1 MPTKLLIDLSMLRHP
16 HCGLGQ
22 VALNYGRWAPYILSQ
37 LSAHIPDLQL
47 TLLVPRSHL
56 GSFGSQVSYVE
67 AKPLLRSFPVLFPQ
81 YDLWHSIHQLSPFRP
96 THTTPRLLT
105 IHDLNFLYEKHG
117 AKQQRYLR
125 RLQRECDSASTVCF
139 ISQFARSTALQH
151 LKLDGKELHTVYNG
165 VEQTTAGPQER
176 PAAVDPE
183 KPFLL
188 CIGVVK
194 AKKNVHCLLPA
205 MDRLPAYTLIIAGN
219 DSDPYAQALRSGLAE
234 HPNVQMLGTVDDDQR
249 RWLYAHCAALVMPSL
264 YEGFG
269 LPVIEAMQWGKPV
282 ICSRM
287 TSLPEIGSRYA
298 FYLPSF
304 EPEAMAQ
311 TVRTGIAENDA
322 VRASEEQQYAA
333 SFNYSHHLEEYWK
346 IISKIICPCNK

>member
-1 MPTKLLIDLSMLRHP
+1 MKRILIDLSILRHP
-16 HCGLGQ
+16 YCGLGQ
-22 VALNYGRWAPYILSQ
+22 IALNYGRWYAQHADELP
-37 LSAHIPDLQL
+37 AEV
-47 TLLVPRSHL
+47 TLLVPKPFV
-56 GSFGSQVSYVE
+56 GAFGQRVRYLE
-67 AKPLLRSFPVLFPQ
+67 AKNCYRQMPWLMPR
-81 YDLWHSIHQLSPFRP
+81 YDFWQSIHQLSPFRP
-96 THTTPRLLT
+96 AASGTFRLVT
-105 IHDLNFLYEKHG
+105 IHDVNFIYEKQG
-117 AKQQRYLR
+117 RKRERYR
-125 RLQRECDSASTVCF
+125 KRLQKECDRADCLVF
-139 ISQFARSTALQH
+139 ISHFVEEDTRRHIALE
-151 LKLDGKELHTVYNG
+151 GKETHVIYNG
-165 VEQTTAGPQER
+165 VEQMQEGRQER
-176 PAAVDPE
+176 PSQVDAT

-188 CIGVVK
+188 NIGVVK
-194 AKKNVHCLLPA
+194 EKKNNHVLLPM
-205 MDRLPAYTLIIAGN
+205 MDLLPDYQLVIAG
-219 DSDPYAQALRSGLAE
+219 DDRGAYARHLREQLSQHA
-234 HPNVQMLGTVDDDQR
+234 NVQMLGTVDDDQR

-322 VRASEEQQYAA
+322 VRALEEQQYAA
-333 SFNYSHHLEEYWK
+333 SFNYTQHLEEYWK